1 MEWINQIMEH
11 FNRNRLWS
19 TTKRVLNF
27 AFVLVI
33 SNHIFQ
39 HFYSGK
45 SIIYF
50 VDIHSQFKFV
60 AGGDFIAPL
69 SICIFTWAITN
80 CIGTIGMAI
89 FNYLISQNLKR
100 KIRNISFNQI
110 DVEKINI
117 KNRKDWFVFI
127 YEYLKNYVPKEA
139 YQSFVTDL
147 EHRKIIYEAD
157 FIFIVRALFTLFF
170 ATSETGELGLFLAIV
185 IVIVLLFYALITIIK
200 LQFAELLPLAVQ
212 KFSVE
217 MESYIHKKYP
227 KQFIVNAQQDR
238 LVN

>member
-11 FNRNRLWS
+11 FNRNRLLS

-33 SNHIFQ
+33 SNQIFQ

-69 SICIFTWAITN
+69 SIYIFTWAITN
-80 CIGTIGMAI
+80 CIGTFGMAI

-110 DVEKINI
+110 DVENINI
-117 KNRKDWFVFI
+117 QNRKDWFVLI
-127 YEYLKNYVPKEA
+127 YEYLKNYVPKQA

-157 FIFIVRALFTLFF
+157 FIFIVRAIFALFLV
-170 ATSETGELGLFLAIV
+170 TSETGDLDLFFSTI

-200 LQFAELLPLAVQ
+200 LQFAELLPFAVQ
-212 KFSVE
+212 KISRE
-217 MESYIHKKYP
+217 MENYIAKKYP
-227 KQFIVNAQQDR
+227 KQIVVNAQQDR
-238 LVN
+238 LEN